1 MPAPRQRQP
10 QSMPVPAAAPAARL
24 DRVLQGLYPGSW
36 RLRAQRAGAAYQR
49 AELPVAAADPL
60 TFLRHLAAGG
70 GLPGGA
76 NYWSDRSH
84 ALQCA
89 GVGTAAEVT
98 GVGRTSFAEVCAA
111 VEALTGGPQQRL
123 YGGFRFGSAPPV
135 DGSGGA
141 GSGGGGGAGEES
153 WWAPFGS
160 YRFTLPRVELTRSA
174 AGATLACNFRRGEPD
189 ALAGALR
196 GLADRCREALRA
208 ALAGPPPPEE
218 RQAPLGP
225 GRHVPDQARWRQIV
239 AEVLQRFGTTLDGGS
254 EALEKVVLGRR
265 TTLRFTARIGA
276 LALLQ
281 RLRAVNP
288 AAFHF
293 ALQPRAGVTFFG
305 ASPERLLRICG
316 DTLQTEALAGTRPR
330 GDNAAADARLEAEL
344 LRSDKELR
352 EHRYVHASIARSLRE
367 LCSRVSTQEAVR
379 VRKLAHVQHLHTSF
393 SGTLRPGIGLAQ
405 VLQRLH
411 PTPAVGG
418 YPACGVTGLIAA
430 LEGFDRG
437 WYAGPV
443 GWISAGAAEFAVAIR
458 AGVAAGDTLHLYAGN
473 GIVRGSTADAEWAE
487 MEQKILQMLDVV

>member
-1 MPAPRQRQP
+1 MPASRPP
-10 QSMPVPAAAPAARL
+10 PPEPAAAPVQ
-24 DRVLQGLYPGSW
+24 RVLQSLHPGSW
-36 RLRAQRAGAAYQR
+36 RLCAQRSGTAYQR
-49 AELPVAAADPL
+49 AELPVAAVDPL

-70 GLPGGA
+70 GLPAGA

-89 GVGTAAEVT
+89 GVGSAAEVT
-98 GVGRTSFAEVCAA
+98 GGGGASFAEVCAA

-123 YGGFRFGSAPPV
+123 YGGFCFRKAPPA
-135 DGSGGA
+135 GGR
-141 GSGGGGGAGEES
+141 GGGGEDAGAES
-153 WWAPFGS
+153 WWAPFGG

-174 AGATLACNFRRGEPD
+174 AGATLACNFRRGGPD
-189 ALAGALR
+189 ALAAALR
-196 GLADRCREALRA
+196 GLAGRCREGLRA
-208 ALAGPPPPEE
+208 AQAGPPAPEE
-218 RQAPLGP
+218 RPAPLGP

-239 AEVLQRFGTTLDGGS
+239 AAALQRFGTCLDGAS
-254 EALEKVVLGRR
+254 EPLEKIVLGRR
-265 TTLRFTARIGA
+265 TTLRFAARIPA

-316 DTLQTEALAGTRPR
+316 ATLQTEALAGTRPR
-330 GDNAAADARLEAEL
+330 GDGADADARLEAEL

-352 EHRYVHASIARSLRE
+352 EHRYVHAGIAGSLRE
-367 LCSRVSTQEAVR
+367 LCSRVSTQDAVR

-393 SGTLRPGIGLAQ
+393 RGTLRPGIGVAQ

-418 YPACGVTGLIAA
+418 YPPCGVTDLIAA